1 MGVVKASLVFL
12 GPSYNLLTRNCNHF
26 SSHLCAALTGQP
38 APAYLNRAA
47 SIGVAL
53 PCVVPAGWVEPPECE
68 LEEQS
73 EEARLTTHA
82 HPGRRRHSVNRDDVW
97 DESSEDEDGGISS
110 DESEGERRRREKK
123 RAEVR
128 KRAAAGREGG
138 DLRDAQGREL
148 PDAERARLDTTV
160 T

>member
-1 MGVVKASLVFL
+1 MVKASLVFL

>member
-1 MGVVKASLVFL
+1 VFL

-26 SSHLCAALTGQP
+26 SSHLCAALTGQS

-68 LEEQS
+68 LEDQS
-73 EEARLTTHA
+73 EEARLTRRDR
-82 HPGRRRHSVNRDDVW
+82 PKRRRRRSVNQDRHCVNPDDVW
-97 DESSEDEDGGISS
+97 EESSEDNGGYTS
-110 DESEGERRRREKK
+110 DESESERRLRERKL
-123 RAEVR
+123 AEIR
-128 KRAAAGREGG
+128 KRAAAVREGG
-138 DLRDAQGREL
+138 ALKDAQGREL
-148 PDAERARLDTTV
+148 PGAERARLDTTV